1 MDAVA
6 RQQRVLALLAS
17 ALDLD
22 ARERRSFLAQRCA
35 SDPSLR
41 ADVETILSAAG
52 GASGFLEAPVMN
64 LLRSLLRDD
73 RAEDEP
79 PTLSPAPLGGAR
91 FAPGEIFASR
101 FRIVSLLGCGGMG
114 EVYRADD
121 LKLGQP
127 VAIKLVTAEGARDE
141 AFQRSVSEVRL
152 ARSIAHP
159 NVCRVYDV
167 GHAQGWAY
175 LAMEYVDGE
184 TLASLLRRIG
194 RLSPE
199 KALDAGRQLCAGIA
213 AAHEVGVLHRDLKP
227 SNIMID
233 GRGRIRIMD
242 FGLAVSAGDSRSLEL
257 AGTPAYMAPEQLT
270 GDRVTART
278 DVYALGLVLFE
289 LFEGRPIFTATSLDE
304 RLHAGNAAAIAQRAR
319 SELDPAILAM
329 ICRCLDT
336 DPEERPRSAVAVA
349 AVLPGSNPLMVAVS
363 DGQVPSPDMVAA
375 ARRKGSLSST
385 AGAVLLV
392 GVIGGTV
399 AVVAGTRSV
408 LSSTVLKPP
417 DVLVERARNVLV
429 SLGYGEP
436 PGDSEF
442 WFEPGEQLRFVY
454 RQSSNLLVPWNVS
467 RVVTDVDPPVD
478 VPGMATVVLD
488 PGGRLIR
495 LSAVPARDTSIGP
508 AVDWDVLFAYAGLA
522 PRDFVSIDPPD
533 TLRAQHDSHVGWE
546 SKAVNPND
554 RLYVSAASLAGQP
567 VLFTTI
573 HGNDPQPSVKSE
585 FLSERSAAADALLSA
600 VILLIFVT
608 GSALARRNLRLG
620 RGDRRGAGRL
630 AAFVACGTAL
640 SAVLRA
646 HHVPV
651 AMTEWTLLLS
661 ATGWALVWGALGWL
675 MYLSL
680 EPYAR
685 AHWPATLISWTRL
698 VSGRVR
704 DPLVGRDVLTG
715 LAAGVV
721 LRAMSVARFQQVN
734 WATSGAT
741 YAPVLDC
748 LRSGRH
754 FAFVLVFYTLD
765 ALMSA
770 LGGLFVLLVIRVVLR
785 KPWLA
790 VSLWV
795 ALVAALF
802 GFGTTLS
809 PWTWAV
815 AVAMA
820 SFSITV
826 LLRLGLLSFAVM
838 LLFSRL
844 ITRVPVTLDF
854 REWYAGTSIAALSI
868 VAALAI
874 YGYLVAVAE
883 RPVPVAE

>member
-6 RQQRVLALLAS
+6 RQQRVMALLAS

-22 ARERRSFLAQRCA
+22 ARERRSFLAQRCG

-41 ADVETILSAAG
+41 ADVETILSAA

-227 SNIMID
+227 SNIMMD

-289 LFEGRPIFTATSLDE
+289 LFAGRPIFTATSLDE
-304 RLHAGNAAAIAQRAR
+304 RLHAGSAAAIAQRAR

-392 GVIGGTV
+392 GVIGGTL

-408 LSSTVLKPP
+408 LSSIVLKPP

-467 RVVTDVDPPVD
+467 RVVTDVDPPDD

-508 AVDWDVLFAYAGLA
+508 PVDWDVLFAYAGLA
-522 PRDFVSIDPPD
+522 PRDFVSIDPLD
-533 TLRAQHDSHVGWE
+533 TLRARHDSRVGWE

-567 VLFTTI
+567 VFFTTI
-573 HGNDPQPSVKSE
+573 RGNDPQPSVKSGL
-585 FLSERSAAADALLSA
+585 LSERSAAADALLSG

-630 AAFVACGTAL
+630 AAFVTCGTAL

-661 ATGWALVWGALGWL
+661 ATGWALVWGALAWL

-685 AHWPATLISWTRL
+685 A
-698 VSGRVR
+698 
-704 DPLVGRDVLTG
+704 
-715 LAAGVV
+715 
-721 LRAMSVARFQQVN
+721 
-734 WATSGAT
+734 
-741 YAPVLDC
+741 
-748 LRSGRH
+748 
-754 FAFVLVFYTLD
+754 
-765 ALMSA
+765 
-770 LGGLFVLLVIRVVLR
+770 
-785 KPWLA
+785 
-790 VSLWV
+790 
-795 ALVAALF
+795 
-802 GFGTTLS
+802 

-826 LLRLGLLSFAVM
+826 LLRLGLLSFVVM

-854 REWYAGTSIAALSI
+854 REWYAGTSFVALSI

-874 YGYLVAVAE
+874 YGYLVAVAD
-883 RPVPVAE
+883 RWPSDSSSGDRAAMAAPASAQRWRKQRQQVRSRALRARRAGDGNSSSRQNRRACGPIFPRRGAAGFLYSGASRQL